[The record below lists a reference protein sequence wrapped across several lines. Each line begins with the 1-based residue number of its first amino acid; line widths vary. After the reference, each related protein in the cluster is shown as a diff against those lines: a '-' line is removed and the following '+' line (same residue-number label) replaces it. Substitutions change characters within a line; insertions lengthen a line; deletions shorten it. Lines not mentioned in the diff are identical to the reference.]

1 MKKLIF
7 ATVLLIATPVLA
19 QAVPPA
25 ANKPPVTLTF
35 TQDELNALV
44 GLLDAGVKAQGLNA
58 VPAASRVIVKL
69 QEALKPV
76 AAAPGPSSE
85 TPEKRAEEKK

>member
-7 ATVLLIATPVLA
+7 ATALLIATPVLA
-19 QAVPPA
+19 QNILPA
-25 ANKPPVTLTF
+25 AKPPVTLTF

-76 AAAPGPSSE
+76 AAAPGPGAA
-85 TPEKRAEEKK
+85 PEKKAEEKK